1 MSTSNLIERIL
12 ASGTRSFSGI
22 VSAIALVLMS
32 TPVSATLVLPV
43 GAQTFTTT
51 GAGADAGLKASASFW
66 TSGSQLMVNLA
77 NVSSADITDPG
88 QILQAVYWDMASSV
102 SLSLASAI
110 ADQKCTFTGG
120 GASTCVSN
128 AIPTVGNGNNGSQT
142 ANYKYDSN
150 TPATPVG
157 SRGIGSAGL
166 GNFGGT
172 DGMDWGILS
181 AGDNLSTYNGGM
193 VNGSPFAKNS
203 VTFKMDMYKNGT
215 NYTPSHGVGDLSI
228 NNILF
233 NYGTSTHLL
242 NSGLV
247 PPTSL
252 PEPATLCL
260 FPLAFGFMLK
270 SLRNRRKAD

>member
-1 MSTSNLIERIL
+1 MSTTHLVERFL
-12 ASGTRSFSGI
+12 TSGI
-22 VSAIALVLMS
+22 RSLGGIVAASALALLS
-32 TPVSATLVLPV
+32 TQASATLVVPV
-43 GAQTFTTT
+43 GAETFTTT
-51 GAGADAGLKASASFW
+51 GLGADAGLKASASFW

-77 NVSSADITDPG
+77 TVSSADITDPG
-88 QILQAVYWDMASSV
+88 QILQAVYWDMASGV
-102 SLSLASAI
+102 SLSLVSAI

-120 GASTCVSN
+120 GASTCSSN
-128 AIPTVGNGNNGSQT
+128 AIPTVGNGNNGSQL
-142 ANYKYDSN
+142 ANYKYNGN

-181 AGDNLSTYNGGM
+181 AGDNLSTYSGGM

-203 VTFKMDMYKNGT
+203 VTFTLNMTKNGST
-215 NYTPSHGVGDLSI
+215 YSPSHGVGDLSI

-233 NYGTSTHLL
+233 NYGTSTHIL
-242 NSGLV
+242 NSGV

-252 PEPATLCL
+252 PEPATLGL
-260 FPLAFGFMLK
+260 FPLAIGFMLM
-270 SLRNRRKAD
+270 SLRNRRKAG